1 MDTASSSPAPSTH
14 GPAADT
20 PAAGDPAVGGVAEV
34 MASLER
40 LPDLPVA
47 EHLAVFE
54 AAHARLQAALADASQ
69 ALAAPTQAAPPAQ
82 RS

>member
-20 PAAGDPAVGGVAEV
+20 PAAGDPAVAGVAEV

-54 AAHARLQAALADASQ
+54 SAHARLQAALADAAQSP
-69 ALAAPTQAAPPAQ
+69 AAQTPAPRP
-82 RS
+82 S